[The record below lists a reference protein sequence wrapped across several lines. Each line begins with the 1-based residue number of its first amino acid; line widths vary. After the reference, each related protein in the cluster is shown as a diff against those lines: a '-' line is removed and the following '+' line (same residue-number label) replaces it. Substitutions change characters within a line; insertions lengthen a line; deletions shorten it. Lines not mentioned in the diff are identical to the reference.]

1 MKRLG
6 ERGSGRPEPPPELSV
21 YRDRTIAL
29 LRRYLRMSLATGKMP
44 NLLGRGEQFFRARVT
59 AYKLHSF
66 EDVVIFVHDMERC
79 LERLDPRS
87 QQVIARVVLEE
98 YSYDEA
104 APLLG
109 ISRRTLARA
118 IPVALDSLTEILLE
132 ARLMEPFGF
141 HPARQEPRCQLPPRA
156 A

>member
-1 MKRLG
+1 MKRV
-6 ERGSGRPEPPPELSV
+6 ERVLGRPEPPPELCV
-21 YRDRTIAL
+21 YRDRTTAL

-44 NLLGRGEQFFRARVT
+44 TLLGRGEQFFRARVT
-59 AYKLHSF
+59 SYKLHSF

-79 LERLDPRS
+79 LQRLDHRS

-118 IPVALDSLTEILLE
+118 IPVALDSLSEILLQE
-132 ARLMEPFGF
+132 RLMEPFGF
-141 HPARQEPRCQLPPRA
+141 DPGRQQTRCQPPPRA